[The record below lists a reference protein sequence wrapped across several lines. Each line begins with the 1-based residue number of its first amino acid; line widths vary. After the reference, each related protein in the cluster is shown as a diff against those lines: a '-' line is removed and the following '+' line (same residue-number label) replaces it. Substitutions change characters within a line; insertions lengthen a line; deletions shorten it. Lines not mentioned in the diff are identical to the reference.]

1 MLQLT
6 DKKNR
11 LVLYFF
17 LLIVLSTTS
26 IKFLEKNTYFS
37 KKNNFTIEGLTGAE
51 NAKILEE
58 LNDLFY
64 RNIFTLNKEE
74 INKIIYKYNIIEQFT
89 VKKIYPKGL
98 NIKIKPTKFIA
109 KLSSGNQ
116 LLIGANGKLISRN
129 INNESL
135 PFMFG
140 EFNTKKFLNFKKSV
154 ENSKFKFSEFKT
166 LYYFPSNRWD
176 VLTNKNILIKLPQK
190 NLLQSLN
197 LAYRIINNK
206 QLINENIVDLR
217 ITNHLIVK

>member
-11 LVLYFF
+11 LVSYFF
-17 LLIVLSTTS
+17 LLLVLSTTS
-26 IKFLEKNTYFS
+26 IKFLEKNTYFI

-74 INKIIYKYNIIEQFT
+74 INEIIYKYNIIEQFT

-98 NIKIKPTKFIA
+98 NIKIKPTKFVA

-140 EFNTKKFLNFKKSV
+140 EFNTNKFLNFKKKLKIQNLSLV
-154 ENSKFKFSEFKT
+154 NLRHCIIFLQTDGMF
-166 LYYFPSNRWD
+166 LQ
-176 VLTNKNILIKLPQK
+176 IK
-190 NLLQSLN
+190 
-197 LAYRIINNK
+197 IF
-206 QLINENIVDLR
+206 
-217 ITNHLIVK
+217 